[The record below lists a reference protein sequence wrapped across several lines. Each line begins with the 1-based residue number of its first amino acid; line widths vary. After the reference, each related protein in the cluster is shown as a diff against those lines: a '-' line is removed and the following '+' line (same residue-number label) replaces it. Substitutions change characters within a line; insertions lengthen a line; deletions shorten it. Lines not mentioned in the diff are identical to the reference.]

1 MLMEKE
7 RKEIVE
13 YGRKMSSSG
22 LSKGTSG
29 NLSIYDPETGYMA
42 ISPSGLGYF
51 DTNPEDVVI
60 MDLKHN
66 IIDGDRKPSSE
77 YGLHTIF
84 YLTKPE
90 ARAVVHT
97 HSTFCTT
104 LACLN
109 VPIKA
114 VHYVIG
120 GAGVSEVPCAE
131 YATFGTEQL
140 AENVKKALLNHSK
153 SKAVL
158 LANHGLVTSGPNM
171 AKAFNLA
178 VNLEFVAEMQWR
190 ASCMGTPVVLSDAE
204 MDIVMESFKSYGQP
218 KKAEEKKD
226 GVGY

>member
-7 RKEIVE
+7 RKEIAD
-13 YGRKMSSSG
+13 YGRQMSSAG

-29 NLSIYDPETGYMA
+29 NISIYDPSTGYMA

-51 DTNPEDVVI
+51 ETEPEDVVVL
-60 MDLKHN
+60 DLEGN
-66 IIDGDRKPSSE
+66 IIDGNRKPSSE
-77 YGLHTIF
+77 HNLHATM
-84 YLTKPE
+84 YQCKPD

-109 VPIKA
+109 LPLKA

-120 GAGVSEVPCAE
+120 GAGIAEVPCAE
-131 YATFGTEQL
+131 YATFGTPEL
-140 AENVKKALLNHSK
+140 AASVKKAIGSSK

-158 LANHGLVTSGPNM
+158 LANHGIVTSGPSL
-171 AKAFNLA
+171 AKAFGLA

-190 ASCMGTPVVLSDAE
+190 ASCVGTPIVLSDDE
-204 MDIVMESFKSYGQP
+204 MDTVMESFKSYGQP
-218 KKAEEKKD
+218 KKESEKKD
-226 GVGY
+226 GMGY

>member
-7 RKEIVE
+7 RKEIAE

-29 NLSIYDPETGYMA
+29 NISIYDPETGYMA

-51 DTNPEDVVI
+51 DTEPEDVVV
-60 MDLKHN
+60 MDLKGN
-66 IIDGDRKPSSE
+66 IIDGSRKPSSE
-77 YGLHTIF
+77 HGLHTVM
-84 YLTKPE
+84 YLNKPD

-109 VPIKA
+109 TPLKA

-120 GAGVSEVPCAE
+120 GAGSATIPCAE
-131 YATFGTEQL
+131 YATFGTPEL
-140 AENVKKALLNHSK
+140 AENVAKAIGK

-158 LANHGLVTSGPNM
+158 LANHGLVTSGPSL
-171 AKAFNLA
+171 AKAFGLA

-204 MDIVMESFKSYGQP
+204 MDTVMESFKSYGQP

-226 GVGY
+226 GMGY